1 MTAADEEEDCPH
13 LADID
18 TLQSTIATLFAILRH
33 FPTRFRS
40 YTETPDKPEE
50 FIWGF
55 SHEDWFRANVCLQ
68 RHLARRTKQAN
79 ITKKDTTGGIEG
91 WPGFVRDAV
100 EENERDRDEE
110 HDPAILRA
118 LAAEHDILGGNW
130 DDEMAGGGEN
140 LASKPDIAEIFGDDI
155 AGAYSYD
162 PNTGEVN
169 DHLGVLAEY
178 ITSGVSS
185 ALRRANPSTDPFE
198 YAKEQRMRS
207 KLPSLAYPSPQELE
221 LFREILLKRAHV
233 AYDKSLPREELETL
247 YIGSEDV
254 SDEKRLA
261 AGQHRFQTG
270 AQDLTSSGEVD
281 AEGSSERKEFLGM
294 QNLLGEFLPPHDLE
308 KVCEKLGLPDWR
320 NLELNPEHAPAGK
333 HYACRSPD
341 ERMRYWQNQ
350 HNVSM
355 PPHLDP
361 ISIDRWNS
369 GLLFPDE
376 DERVFKPTLYMCPSS
391 VLDQTYQE
399 IAEWWGGYFRI
410 YVCYQTPDSCTN
422 PTRKSSTLGN
432 LKDTQTVFDQFAQA
446 HNDPMTANT
455 IFLCPYNNTFTRRF
469 PTDDGEAVGA
479 SKAFG
484 FNREPPIDDDQKDLA
499 PEDLELQEG
508 LDEEEAVPLRKLAL
522 KGVQLYRLILDEGH
536 AVKNVQSTM
545 NRLLQQLDYD
555 AIMLAS
561 ATILSDHVRD
571 VDGYIELIWDKDL
584 PFDWN
589 SPTSMAKAD
598 TWYDIGTWKRL
609 TQGQDTEEIESG
621 RIYRDTKGED
631 TDKPVPTARQI
642 RRNQEYTEHIKKTGE
657 PIFLMNPKL
666 FYSFSS
672 ASQHSPAFT
681 QTAIRATIRLL
692 CVRRSM
698 LSVMT
703 LPDGTTSWPGKGIPP
718 LHCNEVEFNLP
729 VLARGKLH
737 GAIRRLHSNLTTTG
751 PRRKTFKSSHGA
763 HVNKPTVQLNGNA
776 LRRMCLASTNVHN
789 LKMTSPMVRTT
800 KLLKDVTL
808 RKIMSHNIK
817 DSTREVRN
825 KKKKPLLLPDP
836 NGHSESLTPRKEARR
851 QALQRRRRPEAAAG
865 TAEMNRIA
873 VEDPTKGLQWAFFLT
888 RDSVRENFPES
899 AIGPGQMALL

>member
-1 MTAADEEEDCPH
+1 MAGPRERRTFGTEPLTLDQAQVYLGSEGVRLHPSLGHRARHTLNRIKADEILSKEEYTGLKEDVKLLQHGTLGHHNGVVATTPVGATPLLVRDAFKPDLIIIDEAAMMDEASILILIAHYSPKAWIVTGDIAQKPPH
-13 LADID
+13 LTMEHDLDIG
-18 TLQSTIATLFAILRH
+18 TLQSTVATLFAILRH

-55 SHEDWFRANVCLQ
+55 SHEDWFRAN
-68 RHLARRTKQAN
+68 TEK
-79 ITKKDTTGGIEG
+79 
-91 WPGFVRDAV
+91 
-100 EENERDRDEE
+100 
-110 HDPAILRA
+110 
-118 LAAEHDILGGNW
+118 DILGGNW
-130 DDEMAGGGEN
+130 EDKMAGSGEN
-140 LASKPDIAEIFGDDI
+140 LAKKLDIAEIFGDDI

-185 ALRRANPSTDPFE
+185 ALRHANPSTDPFE

-207 KLPSLAYPSPQELE
+207 KLPPPVYPSPQELE

-247 YIGSEDV
+247 YIGGEDV
-254 SDEKRLA
+254 SDEERLA

-270 AQDLTSSGEVD
+270 AQDLTSSDEVD

-308 KVCEKLGLPDWR
+308 KVCEKLGLPNWR
-320 NLELNPEHAPAGK
+320 NLERNPEHAPGK
-333 HYACRSPD
+333 KLKPNQLIADAYDLHLKLESIMHAALLTSECGISKTNTMLACLR
-341 ERMRYWQNQ
+341 
-350 HNVSM
+350 
-355 PPHLDP
+355 
-361 ISIDRWNS
+361 ISTQFRIDRWNS

-410 YVCYQTPDSCTN
+410 Y
-422 PTRKSSTLGN
+422 
-432 LKDTQTVFDQFAQA
+432 TVFDQLAKA
-446 HNDPMTANT
+446 HNDPMTAKT
-455 IFLCPYNNTFTRRF
+455 IFLCPYNTFTRRF
-469 PTDDGEAVGA
+469 STDDGEAVGA
-479 SKAFG
+479 SKAFR
-484 FNREPPIDDDQKDLA
+484 FNREPPIDDGQNDLA
-499 PEDLELQEG
+499 PEDLELQAE

-545 NRLLQQLDYD
+545 NRLLQQLDYK

-561 ATILSDHVRD
+561 ATVLSNHVRD
-571 VDGYIELIWDKDL
+571 FYGYIELIWDKDL

-589 SPTSMAKAD
+589 SSTSMAKAD

-621 RIYRDTKGED
+621 RIYRDTEDED

-672 ASQHSPAFT
+672 ASQHSPAFA
-681 QTAIRATIRLL
+681 QTAIRAILRLL

-729 VLARGKLH
+729 VLARNKVH
-737 GAIRRLHSNLTTTG
+737 EAIRRLHSNLTTTG

-763 HVNKPTVQLNGNA
+763 RVNKPKAQLNGNA

-789 LKMTSPMVRTT
+789 LKTTSPIVRTT

-808 RKIMSHNIK
+808 RKIMSHTIK
-817 DSTREVRN
+817 DSTREVHEQEEET
-825 KKKKPLLLPDP
+825 LD
-836 NGHSESLTPRKEARR
+836 SSRR
-851 QALQRRRRPEAAAG
+851 GR
-865 TAEMNRIA
+865 
-873 VEDPTKGLQWAFFLT
+873 
-888 RDSVRENFPES
+888 S
-899 AIGPGQMALL
+899 